1 MLCQPLAKMSIINS
15 PLNSEGTLSLEMD
28 YSSWNTCLIL
38 IGASCLG
45 YMFLFVLCHLV
56 SILISATY
64 CSLCPKE
71 KVFWDL
77 AATRAVFGIHCIY
90 AGLRALL
97 VDPVLTADT
106 ITGQQSWSQLTIL
119 IAVGFF
125 LFENLALH
133 LSNFIFWTCD
143 ILLAVHHF
151 FAFLGFLGAVLY
163 SIGGHYLAM
172 LTLLLE
178 MSTPF
183 TCISWM
189 LLKAGCSDTLFWK
202 VNQWIMIHMFH
213 CRMVLTYHLWWV
225 CLYNW
230 DRFKNS
236 LPFVYIAFFFTGLAI
251 LTIILNPYWT
261 HKKTQQLL
269 TPVDWNF
276 KGTSVK
282 SSSLKA
288 NGRIKRHKKK
298 Q

>member
-1 MLCQPLAKMSIINS
+1 MSIINS
-15 PLNSEGTLSLEMD
+15 LLNFEATLSLEMD
-28 YSSWNTCLIL
+28 YSSWNTCLIVS
-38 IGASCLG
+38 GAGFLG
-45 YMFLFVLCHLV
+45 YLFLFVLCHLV
-56 SILISATY
+56 SILVSATY
-64 CSLCPKE
+64 RSLSAKE

-77 AATRAVFGIHCIY
+77 AVTRAVFGVQCIY

-97 VDPVLTADT
+97 IDPVLTADT
-106 ITGQQSWSQLTIL
+106 ITGQQSWSHFTIL

-133 LSNFIFWTCD
+133 TSNLIFWTCD
-143 ILLAVHHF
+143 IFLAVHHF
-151 FAFLGFLGAVLY
+151 FAFLGYLAAA
-163 SIGGHYLAM
+163 ICNTGGHYLYM
-172 LTLLLE
+172 LSLLLE

-189 LLKAGCSDTLFWK
+189 LLKAGSSNTLFWK

-213 CRMVLTYHLWWV
+213 CRIVLTYHLWWV

-230 DRFKNS
+230 DRYKNS

-251 LTIILNPYWT
+251 VTIILNPYWT

-276 KGTSVK
+276 KETSVK
-282 SSSLKA
+282 SRSEKG
-288 NGRIKRHKKK
+288 NGVIKHHKKK

>member
-1 MLCQPLAKMSIINS
+1 MSVINS
-15 PLNSEGTLSLEMD
+15 LPKVEATLSLELD
-28 YSSWNTCLIL
+28 FSSWNTCLTV

-45 YMFLFVLCHLV
+45 YLFLFVLCHLV
-56 SILISATY
+56 SILVSATY
-64 CSLCPKE
+64 CSLCAKE

-77 AATRAVFGIHCIY
+77 AATRAVFGVQCIY

-97 VDPVLTADT
+97 IDPVLTADT
-106 ITGQQSWSQLTIL
+106 ITGQQSWSRFTVL
-119 IAVGFF
+119 IAAGFF

-133 LSNFIFWTCD
+133 LSNLIFWTCD
-143 ILLAVHHF
+143 IFLAVHHF
-151 FAFLGFLGAVLY
+151 FAFVGYLAAVIC
-163 SIGGHYLAM
+163 STGGHYLYM

-189 LLKAGCSDTLFWK
+189 LLKAGCSNTLFWK
-202 VNQWIMIHMFH
+202 VNQWIMIHLFH

-230 DRFKNS
+230 DRFINS
-236 LPFVYIAFFFTGLAI
+236 LPFVYIVFFLTGLAI

-276 KGTSVK
+276 EETSG
-282 SSSLKA
+282 KA
-288 NGRIKRHKKK
+288 NGGIKLQKKK